1 MYLWEGSVLQ
11 VDKTMLNVQASNN
24 RASKS
29 MKQKQIMLKGEIHQ
43 FSVMVREVNTPV
55 SVRGRT
61 KTQKDSMDIIITESL
76 VCVQLHAKHSHFIIW
91 STQEAMFSSVQ
102 FSHSVVSDSLQSHGL
117 QHARPPCPSS
127 APGVYPN
134 SCPLS
139 RWCHPTISSSVFP
152 FSSRL
157 QSFPASGSFQMT
169 W

>member
-1 MYLWEGSVLQ
+1 
-11 VDKTMLNVQASNN
+11 
-24 RASKS
+24 
-29 MKQKQIMLKGEIHQ
+29 MLKGEIHQ

-76 VCVQLHAKHSHFIIW
+76 VCAQLHAKHSHFIIW

-127 APGVYPN
+127 TPGVYWN
-134 SCPLS
+134 SYPLS
-139 RWCHPTISSSVFP
+139 WWCHPTISSSVVP
-152 FSSRL
+152 SSCL
-157 QSFPASGSFQMT
+157 QSFPAIFLIFKWVSSSHQVANVLEFQLQHQSFQWT
-169 W
+169 PRTDLL